1 MTKTLSRHRDEAGFT
16 LIELMVVVLI
26 IGILIAI
33 ALPTFLGA
41 RSRSQDKQAESSL
54 RIAHAAASR
63 SARRTSGR
71 RRSRSAG
78 MPATAKSGAT
88 GMSLFGPQASKFVR
102 STAGIP
108 SKMTQIEPSLQ
119 YVTAALPSTGPKVIS
134 VNVVSPT
141 VWIGAAYSD
150 SKTCFAVRD
159 TINGKGLEYATVSGA
174 CTGTNAQ
181 SATFGSSW

>member
-1 MTKTLSRHRDEAGFT
+1 
-16 LIELMVVVLI
+16 MVVVLI

-33 ALPTFLGA
+33 ALPTFFGA
-41 RSRSQDKQAESSL
+41 RKRGQDKQAQSSL
-54 RIAHAAASR
+54 RVAHAAAR
-63 SARRTSGR
+63 VCYTDDDVY
-71 RRSRSAG
+71 
-78 MPATAKSGAT
+78 T
-88 GMSLFGPQASKFVR
+88 GCDAV
-102 STAGIP
+102 GIP
-108 SKMTQIEPSLQ
+108 SKMTQVEPSLQ
-119 YVTAALPSTGPKVIS
+119 YVTPALPSTGPKVIS